1 MNTSLLKS
9 LAISSVDQFN
19 PALVI
24 SYIYLYLKVK
34 TSLSGY
40 NLTAQVTL
48 KTSTYKLSSTSCKP
62 FMGLGPGQIIIKK
75 QLSDD
80 TVQLISLLT
89 ISSLQCFL
97 S

>member
-1 MNTSLLKS
+1 MKKGCHSISPNAEYLASIQRPVYKFVNTSLLKS

-40 NLTAQVTL
+40 NLTAQVL
-48 KTSTYKLSSTSCKP
+48 TSDSKN
-62 FMGLGPGQIIIKK
+62 
-75 QLSDD
+75 
-80 TVQLISLLT
+80 VN
-89 ISSLQCFL
+89 LQAFK
-97 S
+97 